1 MGVRPGM
8 YVAVAP
14 DSNIPIHGSLHVL
27 VDPMTRPMVK
37 NSQKEGKITW
47 MEPRATATSG
57 VFPSMIVLT
66 HKNFE

>member
-1 MGVRPGM
+1 M

-37 NSQKEGKITW
+37 NSQKEGKIT
-47 MEPRATATSG
+47 
-57 VFPSMIVLT
+57 
-66 HKNFE
+66 